1 MKYLLV
7 FFLLISFQ
15 LQASPAD
22 ALRSVLGFGTFNG
35 QTESGER
42 CSVEIDRF
50 VSGKVRIF
58 LFNPRVN
65 QFEFTDEDSYELSD
79 KGIRISSPTIFED
92 NAEITNTFVVDGNI
106 VGIERT
112 FCTYKC
118 WISMRPCFLYR

>member
-1 MKYLLV
+1 MRYLFI
-7 FFLLISFQ
+7 FFFFISFH

-22 ALRSVLGFGTFNG
+22 ALQRVLGFETFDG

-65 QFEFTDEDSYELSD
+65 QFEFTDEDSYEVSEN
-79 KGIRISSPTIFED
+79 GIRISNPTIYED

-118 WISMRPCFLYR
+118 WISMRPCLLYR